1 MTRYTTA
8 EYVFQ
13 PIEIA
18 FASLALLLVLHRVK
32 DFAFGTQAMR
42 SAGQL
47 RNKNLVVRSVIAVVA
62 LLILLSIFSAWAAS
76 AHFLQGSNLNSNAE
90 KSYSNN
96 NTADGDRLRLSAARV
111 QAQGDSVLGIG
122 RAADA
127 AMLLLIVLAFI
138 AMAAF
143 SSKAIQSALRTL
155 FKAEQKYDEV
165 HALARGAAANSASS
179 ASFEQNKK
187 LIVAASMEGRRLRWK
202 ILSTFTFAFIALLLR
217 AILTLIYA
225 LASAGQDNSNP
236 CNKSYCATCKN
247 IYSNIQGW
255 LLYTPSFQFVAV
267 LVSSPLATVVALWG
281 MSGVRVLDSL
291 PSTPAPLQT
300 VSTGVGVSMA
310 VRSAAPARI
319 SDTSSSG

>member
-1 MTRYTTA
+1 
-8 EYVFQ
+8 VFQ

-32 DFAFGTQAMR
+32 DFAFGTQSMR

-47 RNKNLVVRSVIAVVA
+47 RNKNLVVRSFIAVVA
-62 LLILLSIFSAWAAS
+62 LLILLGHFSAWAAS
-76 AHFLQGSNLNSNAE
+76 AYFLQGSNLNSNAE
-90 KSYSNN
+90 KAYSNN
-96 NTADGDRLRLSAARV
+96 NTADGDRLRLDAARV
-111 QAQGDSVLGIG
+111 QSQGDNIVGIM
-122 RAADA
+122 RIADA

-138 AMAAF
+138 TMAAF

-187 LIVAASMEGRRLRWK
+187 LIAAASMEGRRLRLK

-217 AILTLIYA
+217 AMITLIYA
-225 LASAGQDNSNP
+225 VASVGQDNSNP
-236 CNKSYCATCKN
+236 CNKSYCSTCKN
-247 IYSNIQGW
+247 IFSNFHGW

-267 LVSSPLATVVALWG
+267 LVSSPLATAVALWG

-291 PSTPAPLQT
+291 TSAPAPLQMQT
-300 VSTGVGVSMA
+300 VSTGAGVSMSP
-310 VRSAAPARI
+310 RSSAQARI
-319 SDTSSSG
+319 SNISDNSPA

>member
-1 MTRYTTA
+1 M
-8 EYVFQ
+8 FQ

-62 LLILLSIFSAWAAS
+62 LLILLGTFSAWAAS
-76 AHFLQGSNLNSNAE
+76 AYFLQGSNLNSNAE
-90 KSYSNN
+90 KAYSNN
-96 NTADGDRLRLSAARV
+96 NTADGDSLRLSAAQV
-111 QAQGDSVLGIG
+111 QAQGDSVVGIM

-143 SSKAIQSALRTL
+143 SSKAIQLALRTL

-165 HALARGAAANSASS
+165 HALARGAAANSAS
-179 ASFEQNKK
+179 FEQNKK
-187 LIVAASMEGRRLRWK
+187 LIAAASIEGRRLRWK

-225 LASAGQDNSNP
+225 LASAGQDNSNL

-291 PSTPAPLQT
+291 PSASAPLQS

-319 SDTSSSG
+319 SDNTSG